1 MDAHCSLLGRPASDT
16 DCSNAVCAASPE
28 QLAHCKGCARGQ
40 QLAASATRFRRVPL
54 AVNQTMLVMEDD
66 MASKGTCKACGRE
79 APLPARGLCW
89 SCYTAYRKGEVVDT
103 HERAPSP
110 SALKDT
116 SAAQSAPA
124 VPAECGDDVAV
135 VPKGAIIIGGRT
147 FMAVQTPPSI
157 EKGTPR
163 LSIRKRRCRLNRA
176 AVRLL
181 GDASHVAL
189 YWSASTR
196 ELALEPLME
205 AVKGK
210 ASRVR
215 KAVDVSKGAEF
226 SNAALGTLFPTAPA
240 AFVLSREGS
249 YIVGREHNKES
260 S

>member
-147 FMAVQTPPSI
+147 FMAVQTPPPAS
-157 EKGTPR
+157 
-163 LSIRKRRCRLNRA
+163 KRELRA
-176 AVRLL
+176 CPFGS
-181 GDASHVAL
+181 GDA
-189 YWSASTR
+189 
-196 ELALEPLME
+196 
-205 AVKGK
+205 
-210 ASRVR
+210 
-215 KAVDVSKGAEF
+215 D
-226 SNAALGTLFPTAPA
+226 
-240 AFVLSREGS
+240 
-249 YIVGREHNKES
+249 
-260 S
+260 